1 MAPAL
6 PGGNAV
12 RAPGQVGCRTGIG
25 SVLPSWNAWCGTIP
39 GTAHRWFRG
48 LVRCTGGLGDLG
60 HGVLPPAVQAALQ
73 PGTPSRPPRRRPCSP
88 RPAAIRRSDRHRHPG
103 IVKTAEGAFWSEL
116 VPDRG
121 ARAAIGWMS
130 FPMTAGAPGCP
141 GRPGSPRGRRSRPPR
156 RTRSSPGQA
165 EVGSDVVGAQYRQQ
179 RMSHAATCGNIF
191 RALCHNSPGCYG
203 YDSC

>member
-6 PGGNAV
+6 PDGNAV
-12 RAPGQVGCRTGIG
+12 QAPGQVGCRTGIG

-48 LVRCTGGLGDLG
+48 LVRCTDGLGDLG
-60 HGVLPPAVQAALQ
+60 HGVLPL
-73 PGTPSRPPRRRPCSP
+73 PSRRRSSQIRPPGRHAGVRVPP
-88 RPAAIRRSDRHRHPG
+88 PAAIRCSDRHRHPG

-179 RMSHAATCGNIF
+179 RMSHAATCSNIF
-191 RALCHNSPGCYG
+191 RALCYNSSECYG
-203 YDSC
+203 YDSY